1 MIEKGNHRKE
11 RSSINGLLSEKD
23 ILINDY
29 KINNQFDFY
38 RYGHIKLKGNV
49 IIKYRKNIDS
59 NSYILESTKDNKTLK
74 IEVKT
79 QIELWNVI
87 EIIRSKDNELG
98 YTIELQDLDTKTIY
112 KKLTICKTLSKIEE
126 AKNIELDRQ
135 RHKRDRARFVLR
147 NTPTR
152 KTRFIKGVDAKTW

>member
-1 MIEKGNHRKE
+1 MIEKSNHRKKG
-11 RSSINGLLSEKD
+11 SSTKELPFGKD
-23 ILINDY
+23 ILLNDY

-49 IIKYRKNIDS
+49 IIKYRKDIDS
-59 NSYILESTKDNKTLK
+59 NSYILESTKDNNTLK

-87 EIIRSKDNELG
+87 EIIRSKDNKLG
-98 YTIELQDLDTKTIY
+98 YTIELHDLDTKTIY

-126 AKNIELDRQ
+126 AENIELDRQ

-152 KTRFIKGVDAKTW
+152 KTRFIRGIDAKTW

>member
-1 MIEKGNHRKE
+1 MIEKSNHRKKG
-11 RSSINGLLSEKD
+11 SSTKELPFGKD
-23 ILINDY
+23 ILLNDY

-49 IIKYRKNIDS
+49 IIKYRKDIDS
-59 NSYILESTKDNKTLK
+59 NSYILESTKDNNTLK

-87 EIIRSKDNELG
+87 EIIRSKDNKLG
-98 YTIELQDLDTKTIY
+98 YTIELHDLDTKTIY

-126 AKNIELDRQ
+126 AENIELDRQ

-152 KTRFIKGVDAKTW
+152 KTRFIRGVDAKTW

>member
-11 RSSINGLLSEKD
+11 GSATNRLPSKKD
-23 ILINDY
+23 ILLNDY
-29 KINNQFDFY
+29 KINNQFY

-49 IIKYRKNIDS
+49 IIKYRKNINS
-59 NSYILESTKDNKTLK
+59 NNYILESTKDNNTLK

-126 AKNIELDRQ
+126 AENIELNRQ

-152 KTRFIKGVDAKTW
+152 KTRFIRGVDAKTW